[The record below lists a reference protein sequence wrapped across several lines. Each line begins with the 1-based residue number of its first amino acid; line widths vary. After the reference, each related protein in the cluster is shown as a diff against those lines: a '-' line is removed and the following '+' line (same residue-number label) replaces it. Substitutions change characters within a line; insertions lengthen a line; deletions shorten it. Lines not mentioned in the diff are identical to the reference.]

1 MKNMPRSLCS
11 GHVKKLQPKKIRFCV
26 GGVFGRR
33 AFSLFSFFSM
43 SDCRAG
49 FFEALRNIV
58 RSFRAKGSEM
68 VWEKPKE
75 TQKWS
80 GGSPESQK
88 SQKSWSGRSSEIGGA
103 ARGRVK
109 PKKILKWSGKS
120 PEAQKGSKKLS
131 GRSSTRCRNG
141 SETVLEELKKKG
153 AEIVREEPQK
163 AQKLSGRPTKA
174 QKLSGRNSKRLRN
187 CVGEA
192 QKGS

>member
-1 MKNMPRSLCS
+1 MQNMPRSLCS

-58 RSFRAKGSEM
+58 RSFRVKGSEM

-88 SQKSWSGRSSEIGGA
+88 SQKSWSGRSPNKLRNWGG
-103 ARGRVK
+103 GS
-109 PKKILKWSGKS
+109 PKL
-120 PEAQKGSKKLS
+120 
-131 GRSSTRCRNG
+131 RNG
-141 SETVLEELKKKG
+141 H
-153 AEIVREEPQK
+153 
-163 AQKLSGRPTKA
+163 
-174 QKLSGRNSKRLRN
+174 
-187 CVGEA
+187 
-192 QKGS
+192 